1 MQTTKARLTRDMEG
15 TWISFLV
22 SPHEASGAVYSMD
35 IGKTYDLT
43 IKPHRERRS
52 LDANAY
58 FWVLLD
64 RLAEAIRIPKTDIY
78 RRYIKEIGG
87 NSETVC
93 VVEKAADKLCEG
105 WAHNGIGWQTD
116 RLPSKLKGCVNVILY
131 YGSSTYDSRQMSRLI
146 DMVVADCKGQGIETL
161 TPDELGRLKDRWGNA

>member
-1 MQTTKARLTRDMEG
+1 MQTKKARWMQDADG

-22 SPHEASGAVYSMD
+22 SRQEAAGAIESMED
-35 IGKTYDLT
+35 GKTYDLT

-64 RLAEAIRIPKTDIY
+64 RLAEKARLPKTDIY
-78 RRYIKEIGG
+78 RQYIKEIGG

-116 RLPSKLKGCVNVILY
+116 RLPSKLEGCVNVILY
-131 YGSSTYDSRQMSRLI
+131 YGSSTYDTRQMSRLI
-146 DMVVADCKGQGIETL
+146 DMVVADCKEQGIETL
-161 TPDELGRLKDRWGNA
+161 TPVELDRLKDRWGNA

>member
-1 MQTTKARLTRDMEG
+1 MQTKKARWMQDADG

-22 SPHEASGAVYSMD
+22 SRQEAAGAMESMED
-35 IGKTYDLT
+35 GKTYDLT

-64 RLAEAIRIPKTDIY
+64 RLAEKVNLPKTDIY
-78 RRYIKEIGG
+78 RQYIKEIGG

-93 VVEKAADKLCEG
+93 VVGKAADKLCEG
-105 WAHNGIGWQTD
+105 WSHNGIGWQTD
-116 RLPSKLKGCVNVILY
+116 RLPSKLEGCVNVILY
-131 YGSSTYDSRQMSRLI
+131 YGSSTYDTRQMSRLI
-146 DMVVADCKGQGIETL
+146 DMVVADCKDQGIDTL
-161 TPDELGRLKDRWGNA
+161 TPDELDRLKDRWGNA

>member
-1 MQTTKARLTRDMEG
+1 MQTKKARWMQDADG

-22 SPHEASGAVYSMD
+22 SRQEAAGAIESMED
-35 IGKTYDLT
+35 GKTYDLT
-43 IKPHRERRS
+43 LKPHRERRS

-64 RLAEAIRIPKTDIY
+64 RLAGAVSIPKTEIY

-93 VVEKAADKLCEG
+93 VVKK
-105 WAHNGIGWQTD
+105 
-116 RLPSKLKGCVNVILY
+116 
-131 YGSSTYDSRQMSRLI
+131 
-146 DMVVADCKGQGIETL
+146 
-161 TPDELGRLKDRWGNA
+161 RLKSFARDGRTTASGGRRTGCPANWMAAST